1 MWSGSVCYCQIS
13 EVVWQVSALPRL
25 RVVKITQA
33 QLKVKRAW
41 DANSVV
47 MSCRFRGNRLRRRN
61 HLSGGNMVNHHVKK
75 RCFKVGF
82 LFLFRVFIIGNKA
95 KREVLIIF
103 AFRALIFQ
111 KPPKIMN
118 TKVLCL
124 HVLPLAPPLGE
135 LSQGLGNECPWAR

>member
-13 EVVWQVSALPRL
+13 EGVWQVSALPRL

-41 DANSVV
+41 DANSVAI
-47 MSCRFRGNRLRRRN
+47 SCRFHGNRLRRRN
-61 HLSGGNMVNHHVKK
+61 QLSGGNMVNHHAKK

-82 LFLFRVFIIGNKA
+82 FLFRGFIIGNKS
-95 KREVLIIF
+95 KNGHEMIF

-111 KPPKIMN
+111 KSPNIMN

-124 HVLPLAPPLGE
+124 HVLLVAPPLGE
-135 LSQGLGNECPWAR
+135 FSQGLGNECPRAR